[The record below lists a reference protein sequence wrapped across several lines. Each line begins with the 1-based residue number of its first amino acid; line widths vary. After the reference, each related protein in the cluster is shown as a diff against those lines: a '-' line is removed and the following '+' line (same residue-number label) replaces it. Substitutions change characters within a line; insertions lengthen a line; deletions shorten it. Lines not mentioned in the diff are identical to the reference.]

1 MLCSRKIHDEM
12 NIFKGMFDNW
22 VFLAVWIAIIG
33 LQVII
38 TQLTG
43 RVFEVCDDGLHWQQW
58 LIAAAISCTVII
70 INALI
75 KFIPDRFTPSMGKDM
90 VFEERERKR

>member
-1 MLCSRKIHDEM
+1 M
-12 NIFKGMFDNW
+12 
-22 VFLAVWIAIIG
+22 
-33 LQVII
+33 
-38 TQLTG
+38 
-43 RVFEVCDDGLHWQQW
+43 CDDGLHWQQW

-90 VFEERERKR
+90 VFEEREKKRTAQVK